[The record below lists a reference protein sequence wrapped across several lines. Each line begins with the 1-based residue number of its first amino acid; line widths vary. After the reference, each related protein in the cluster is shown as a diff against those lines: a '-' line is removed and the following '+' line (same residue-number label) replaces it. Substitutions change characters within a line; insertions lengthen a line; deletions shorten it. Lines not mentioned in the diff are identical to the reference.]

1 MINQRRIVL
10 ALCLVCATH
19 TAAFYAT
26 PSTPVRSTAIRGGS
40 GVTQSTNRL
49 ERSASYSDGDSSPTP
64 AAFGSTTSKSPA
76 FGWTKRAGSRR
87 QRGAR
92 APQRQDRQDWSKL
105 FANPEPEPV
114 QGRPLSGL
122 SRSFGAVASKNMGS
136 SAVAIGMIMLTS
148 TFSPLLA
155 ARPLAAWGLGR
166 LTYWLSMRD
175 EDVSV
180 RVSAGFVGYASLF
193 LMVGGQLTV
202 NGLKCISTLSLQ

>member
-1 MINQRRIVL
+1 MMTNQRIVL
-10 ALCLVCATH
+10 LALCVSTICATH

-26 PSTPVRSTAIRGGS
+26 PPTPFRSTAVRGGS
-40 GVTQSTNRL
+40 VTQSTNRL
-49 ERSASYSDGDSSPTP
+49 ERSASYSDGDSDPTP
-64 AAFGSTTSKSPA
+64 AAFGSTKKNDRRPA

-87 QRGAR
+87 QGGGQ
-92 APQRQDRQDWSKL
+92 QRKDWSKL
-105 FANPEPEPV
+105 FATPEPETV

-122 SRSFGAVASKNMGS
+122 SRSFGAAASRSCGS
-136 SAVAIGMIMLTS
+136 SPLFLGMLVLMIS

-155 ARPLAAWGLGR
+155 ARPVAVWGLGR

-175 EDVSV
+175 EDVSA

-202 NGLKCISTLSLQ
+202 NGLKCISSLSL

>member
-1 MINQRRIVL
+1 MIKPQLVL

-26 PSTPVRSTAIRGGS
+26 PTPLRSTAVRG

-49 ERSASYSDGDSSPTP
+49 ERSASYSEGDSSAAAP
-64 AAFGSTTSKSPA
+64 AAFRSSIKTKEGRPA

-87 QRGAR
+87 QRGE
-92 APQRQDRQDWSKL
+92 QQQRQDWSKL
-105 FANPEPEPV
+105 FATPEPEPV
-114 QGRPLSGL
+114 QGRPLLGL
-122 SRSFGAVASKNMGS
+122 SRSVGAAASKNLGTS
-136 SAVAIGMIMLTS
+136 PIFLGMVLLST

-166 LTYWLSMRD
+166 LTYWLSLRD

-180 RVSAGFVGYASLF
+180 RLSAGFVGYASLF

-202 NGLKCISTLSLQ
+202 NGLKCISCLN

>member
-10 ALCLVCATH
+10 AMCLMCATH
-19 TAAFYAT
+19 TAAFYASPPT
-26 PSTPVRSTAIRGGS
+26 PLRSTAVRGG

-49 ERSASYSDGDSSPTP
+49 ERSASYSDGDSSDPTP
-64 AAFGSTTSKSPA
+64 AAFGSSAQTMERRTA

-87 QRGAR
+87 GAQQ
-92 APQRQDRQDWSKL
+92 QRQQRQDWSKL
-105 FANPEPEPV
+105 FATPEPEQV

-122 SRSFGAVASKNMGS
+122 SRSFGAAASRNMGS
-136 SAVAIGMIMLTS
+136 SPLFLGMVLLTS

-202 NGLKCISTLSLQ
+202 NGLKCISNLGLH